1 MDIGKGGASLAI
13 QPGGAAVGFGAG
25 LLAVIAAHAQ
35 RFVDQQHIGGFTQ
48 TLAYQEGDVREALD
62 IHLHFLEL
70 NNSLYTTTNPIP
82 IKTALSMMGVME
94 DNFRLPMTKMDDKK
108 RNALEATLREYE
120 LIPRRKG

>member
-48 TLAYQEGDVREALD
+48 TLAYQEGDQVSPGGSSLHGDVLCGALLD
-62 IHLHFLEL
+62 LHGQLAAQCRIL
-70 NNSLYTTTNPIP
+70 HQ
-82 IKTALSMMGVME
+82 
-94 DNFRLPMTKMDDKK
+94 
-108 RNALEATLREYE
+108 
-120 LIPRRKG
+120 